1 MYYWFMMAPYYQRS
15 PSFFC
20 APNLSHCLRSSS
32 TTLLPNQLRVSS
44 ASYCVFSILYCKESC
59 NTEKAPSHWE
69 GLFTLRQIVHTEILI
84 VLDISR
90 INILIRTSAPFV
102 CTWEWLYTHVSY
114 WCVMNH
120 HRTCTCTSLH
130 NLFQFSSHIADISQ
144 GICPVEGL
152 PTFWHRHVYF
162 RCHRYANHGTHLSF
176 HQFLLKH
183 RGWDESSVVEEFYP
197 LRIL

>member
-1 MYYWFMMAPYYQRS
+1 MAPYYQHS

-20 APNLSHCLRSSS
+20 APKLSHCLRSSAL
-32 TTLLPNQLRVSS
+32 TLLPNQLRVSS

-59 NTEKAPSHWE
+59 NIEKAPSDWE
-69 GLFTLRQIVHTEILI
+69 GSFRLRQIVHTEILI
-84 VLDISR
+84 ILDISR

-102 CTWEWLYTHVSY
+102 CNLGMIVYTCIKLLCYESSSCMHLY
-114 WCVMNH
+114 
-120 HRTCTCTSLH
+120 CTSLH

-183 RGWDESSVVEEFYP
+183 RGWDESSVVEESYP
-197 LRIL
+197 LRIF